1 MNTDLRKRA
10 KKDFEKD
17 FYSLTINAGFG
28 KTMGNMR
35 KQRYYTFHNRKKNE
49 LFIVRSKLPYCRVF
63 TENLLAIVMKKYG
76 CFE

>member
-1 MNTDLRKRA
+1 MNHGLVLKKVQRAIKFNQNAWLKPYNDMNTDLRKRA

-35 KQRYYTFHNRKKNE
+35 KQRY
-49 LFIVRSKLPYCRVF
+49 
-63 TENLLAIVMKKYG
+63 
-76 CFE
+76 